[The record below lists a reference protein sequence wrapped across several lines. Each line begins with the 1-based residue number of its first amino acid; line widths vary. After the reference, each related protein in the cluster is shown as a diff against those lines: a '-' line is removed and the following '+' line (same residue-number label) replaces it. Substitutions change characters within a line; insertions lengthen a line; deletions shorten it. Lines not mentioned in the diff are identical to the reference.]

1 MDRKSQ
7 IYTFSSYTRVSRET
21 INSLEIFE
29 KMLIEENKKLNL
41 IGKSTEKDI
50 WKRHFLDSYQVLDFI
65 EENDKI
71 VMDLGSGA
79 GFPGI
84 IVALGIKDKKMPV
97 KVNLL
102 EKSRKKSSFLKRA
115 IHKLK
120 INVEVINENA
130 AEEGFKLKENV
141 FMARAFK
148 PLEEILKLIHKKAEN
163 WKKILIFQGKNGSKE
178 LLRSSKT
185 WDIKYKQRQ
194 SITNDDSLILE
205 IKGLKKKIE

>member
-50 WKRHFLDSYQVLDFI
+50 WKRHFLDSYQVLDLI

-194 SITNDDSLILE
+194 SITNNDSLILE

>member
-71 VMDLGSGA
+71 IMDLGSGA

-130 AEEGFKLKENV
+130 TEEGFKLKENV
-141 FMARAFK
+141 FIARAFK

-194 SITNDDSLILE
+194 SITNNDSLILE

>member
-71 VMDLGSGA
+71 IMDLGSGA

-194 SITNDDSLILE
+194 SITNNDSLILE

>member
-7 IYTFSSYTRVSRET
+7 IYTFSSYTRASRET

-71 VMDLGSGA
+71 IMDLGSGA

-84 IVALGIKDKKMPV
+84 
-97 KVNLL
+97 KV
-102 EKSRKKSSFLKRA
+102 
-115 IHKLK
+115 
-120 INVEVINENA
+120 
-130 AEEGFKLKENV
+130 
-141 FMARAFK
+141 
-148 PLEEILKLIHKKAEN
+148 
-163 WKKILIFQGKNGSKE
+163 GKN
-178 LLRSSKT
+178 LPF
-185 WDIKYKQRQ
+185 
-194 SITNDDSLILE
+194 
-205 IKGLKKKIE
+205 

>member
-29 KMLIEENKKLNL
+29 KMLIKENKKLNL

-194 SITNDDSLILE
+194 SITNNDSLILE

>member
-50 WKRHFLDSYQVLDFI
+50 WKRHFLDSYQVLDLI

-130 AEEGFKLKENV
+130 TEEGFKLKENV
-141 FMARAFK
+141 FIARAFK

-194 SITNDDSLILE
+194 SITNNDSLILE

>member
-50 WKRHFLDSYQVLDFI
+50 WKRHFLDSYQVLDLI

-178 LLRSSKT
+178 LLHASKT
-185 WDIKYKQRQ
+185 WDMKYKHRQ
-194 SITNDDSLILE
+194 SVTSNDSLILE
-205 IKGLKKKIE
+205 IKELKKKIE

>member
-29 KMLIEENKKLNL
+29 KMLIKENKKLNL

-71 VMDLGSGA
+71 IMDLGSGA

-194 SITNDDSLILE
+194 SITNNDSLILE

>member
-185 WDIKYKQRQ
+185 WDIKYKHRQ
-194 SITNDDSLILE
+194 SITNNDSLILE